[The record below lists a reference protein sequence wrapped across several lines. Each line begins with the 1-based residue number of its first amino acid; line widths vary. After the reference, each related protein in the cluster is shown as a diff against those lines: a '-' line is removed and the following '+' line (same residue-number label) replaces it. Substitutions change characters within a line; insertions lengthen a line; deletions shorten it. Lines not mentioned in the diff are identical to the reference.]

1 MKISLV
7 VPVFNEETT
16 IPIFYKTVREFEELK
31 SYEVEIVFIND
42 GSRDATESLI
52 NALAQ
57 SDSLVVPCHSPVILA
72 KSLHCSQ
79 GLTMPRGCCN
89 SDRCRSAGPCRS
101 HPTSHREMAGWR
113 RYGAG

>member
-1 MKISLV
+1 MRNENLV
-7 VPVFNEETT
+7 SRSGLHEETT

-57 SDSLVVPCHSPVILA
+57 SDSLVVPLSFTRNFGKEPALFA
-72 KSLHCSQ
+72 
-79 GLTMPRGCCN
+79 GLDHATGML
-89 SDRCRSAGPCRS
+89 
-101 HPTSHREMAGWR
+101 
-113 RYGAG
+113 